1 MLENLSM
8 DELIRVLLLKDGRI
22 IVTKLQEVSGNEI
35 GEPDCVM
42 IDPVIYDG
50 NEPELTKALK
60 RFPGTAVT
68 ADVKMAILSDNILTM
83 VTPASKLL
91 AEYLVTIGD

>member
-1 MLENLSM
+1 M
-8 DELIRVLLLKDGRI
+8 DDLIRVLLLKDGRVL
-22 IVTKLQEVSGNEI
+22 VTKLKEVPEHEI

-42 IDPVIYDG
+42 IDPVIYDTS
-50 NEPELTKALK
+50 EEDLTVALS
-60 RFPGTAVT
+60 RFPGKNVT
-68 ADVKMAILSDNILTM
+68 ADTKMAILSDNILTM

>member
-1 MLENLSM
+1 M
-8 DELIRVLLLKDGRI
+8 DDVIRVLLLKDGRTL
-22 IVTKLQEVSGNEI
+22 VTKLQEVPEHEI

-42 IDPVIYDG
+42 IDPVIYDTTV
-50 NEPELTKALK
+50 EELPKALS
-60 RFPGTAVT
+60 RFPGAHVT
-68 ADVKMAILSDNILTM
+68 ADTKMAILSDNILTM

>member
-1 MLENLSM
+1 M
-8 DELIRVLLLKDGRI
+8 DELIRVLLLKDGRT
-22 IVTKLQEVSGNEI
+22 IVTKLQEVAAHEI

-42 IDPVIYDG
+42 IDPVIYDTSV
-50 NEPELTKALK
+50 EEYPKALS
-60 RFPGTAVT
+60 RFPGTHVT
-68 ADVKMAILSDNILTM
+68 ADTKMAILSDNILTM